1 MRRARTMIQ
10 PGLVLLL
17 LAGCQA
23 ANNQEP
29 ASVEP
34 PPRSASAQLR
44 DVSGRTVAAASADE
58 TGDAL
63 RVRIEAA
70 GLGVGVYGVHLHSAG
85 RCERPSFES
94 AGPHWNPANREHGR
108 DNPRGQHLGD
118 LPNLLVGTDGR
129 GSLEFT
135 IPGAALAAG
144 DRRLFDADGAA
155 IVLHARPDD
164 YRTDPSGNSGTR
176 IACGVID

>member
-1 MRRARTMIQ
+1 MRRARTIVQ
-10 PGLVLLL
+10 TGLLLTL
-17 LAGCQA
+17 LAGCTA
-23 ANNQEP
+23 RNREEP
-29 ASVEP
+29 AAIERP
-34 PPRSASAQLR
+34 PGSASTQLQ
-44 DVSGRTVAAASADE
+44 DSSGRTVAAASAAE
-58 TGDAL
+58 AGDAL
-63 RVRIEAA
+63 RVRVEAA

-85 RCERPSFES
+85 RCDPPSFES

-135 IPGAALAAG
+135 IPGADLAG
-144 DRRLFDADGAA
+144 GNRRLLDADGAA

-164 YRTDPSGNSGTR
+164 YRTDPSGNSGAR
-176 IACGVID
+176 IACGILR